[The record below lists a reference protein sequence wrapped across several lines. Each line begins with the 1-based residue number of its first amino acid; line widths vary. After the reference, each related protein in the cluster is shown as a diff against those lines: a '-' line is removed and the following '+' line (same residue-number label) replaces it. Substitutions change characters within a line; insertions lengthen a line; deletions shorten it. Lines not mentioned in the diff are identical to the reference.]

1 MNGIK
6 FTATSKEADFR
17 LPRNDKGET
26 LLRNPLPLEEQQ
38 KYNGI
43 IFQMIN
49 INAMF
54 AIVDETLF

>member
-1 MNGIK
+1 MNGIR

-26 LLRNPLPLEEQQ
+26 SLRNPLPLKEQK
-38 KYNGI
+38 KYNGV

-49 INAMF
+49 TNATF